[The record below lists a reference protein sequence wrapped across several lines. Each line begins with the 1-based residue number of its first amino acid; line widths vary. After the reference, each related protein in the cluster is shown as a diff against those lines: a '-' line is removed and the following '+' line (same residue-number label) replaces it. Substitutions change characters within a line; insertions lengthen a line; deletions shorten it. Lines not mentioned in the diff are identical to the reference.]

1 MPPPPA
7 IAASADE
14 IVFVDRKPAFVAT
27 PISENVFTGIGLI
40 VASTIFFSAGDIA
53 AKILT
58 EDLPPMQVA
67 WLRYSSSRC
76 SSCRRSSPR
85 AAIAGFA
92 TSRPGLQV
100 VRGLA
105 VVISSVFFM
114 IGLQHLQVA
123 ETTAI
128 NFISPVFIT
137 ALSIP
142 LLGEKVGARRWAAAA
157 SALPASC

>member
-58 EDLPPMQVA
+58 EDLPPVQVA
-67 WLRYSSSRC
+67 WLRYLVFALLVV
-76 SSCRRSSPR
+76 PAVF
-85 AAIAGFA
+85 AARGKAGFV
-92 TSRPGLQV
+92 TSRPGL
-100 VRGLA
+100 A
-105 VVISSVFFM
+105 
-114 IGLQHLQVA
+114 
-123 ETTAI
+123 
-128 NFISPVFIT
+128 
-137 ALSIP
+137 
-142 LLGEKVGARRWAAAA
+142 GACAA
-157 SALPASC
+157 SPSSSPRSSS